1 MLVIESLLLQS
12 LLLTR
17 IFSLLKTFN
26 RFAQML
32 FRIRPVKGR
41 IFYASGLII
50 LNSVISGLYVSA
62 VYPEIVD
69 KLVKLPADL

>member
-1 MLVIESLLLQS
+1 MSD
-12 LLLTR
+12 
-17 IFSLLKTFN
+17 
-26 RFAQML
+26 
-32 FRIRPVKGR
+32 
-41 IFYASGLII
+41 LII